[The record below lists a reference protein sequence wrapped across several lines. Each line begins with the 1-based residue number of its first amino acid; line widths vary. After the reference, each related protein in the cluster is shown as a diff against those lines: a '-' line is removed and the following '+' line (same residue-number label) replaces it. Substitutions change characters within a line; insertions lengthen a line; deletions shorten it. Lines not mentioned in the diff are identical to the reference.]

1 MSFIEGLRIA
11 RGQIVWILALAV
23 STAVIVHLEQLDTED
38 RINARLLAAGVRAPD
53 LPEGYADTLDGLLDE
68 LRAAGEVGPADPDR
82 RAAHL
87 IALSAAILSGRI
99 SSGAARAEVERVAVW
114 PGEASPALRAARA
127 QIALLYPDLA
137 DSGGNAEIA
146 AR

>member
-1 MSFIEGLRIA
+1 MSFTEGLRIA
-11 RGQIVWILALAV
+11 RGQIAWILALAM

-53 LPEGYADTLDGLLDE
+53 LPQGYVDTLDGLLDE
-68 LRAAGEVGPADPDR
+68 LRAAGEIGPADPDL

-87 IALSAAILSGRI
+87 VALSTAILSGRI
-99 SSGAARAEVERVAVW
+99 SPGAARAEVERVAGW
-114 PGEASPALRAARA
+114 PGEDSPALRAAQA
-127 QIALLYPDLA
+127 QIALIYPGLA
-137 DSGGNAEIA
+137 DSGGDAEIA